1 MSDIQQEITSH
12 TKSQNSLKKQSYH
25 QNQTQN
31 MAKMLEHVNMLRD
44 WIKEE
49 DNMHKQMAI

>member
-1 MSDIQQEITSH
+1 MSDIQQEITKH

-25 QNQTQN
+25 QNETQN
-31 MAKMLEHVNMLRD
+31 MAKMLERMNMSRD

-49 DNMHKQMAI
+49 ANMHKQMAI